1 MAAALD
7 VLGHLTILADGGRPL
22 RVEFR
27 GDVVALEIPDLRAA
41 LALRGRM
48 RRSERRAWLR
58 RVQAAL
64 GLAGLEL
71 HIRVGRRQVGRL
83 AAGTRPGRLAAWLG
97 LDPVE
102 LKVRPVLAVLARLRA
117 GTVGG
122 NLIGPQETGDGTSP

>member
-7 VLGHLTILADGGRPL
+7 VLGHLTIVADGGRPL

-27 GDVVALEIPDLRAA
+27 GDVVSLEIPDLRAA

-48 RRSERRAWLR
+48 RRPERRAWLR

-71 HIRVGRRQVGRL
+71 HIRVGLRPVGRL
-83 AAGTRPGRLAAWLG
+83 AADTRPGRLAAWLG
-97 LDPVE
+97 LDPIE
-102 LKVRPVLAVLARLRA
+102 LKVRPVLALLARLRS

-122 NLIGPQETGDGTSP
+122 DLIGPQGTGEGTSP

>member
-1 MAAALD
+1 MAAGLD
-7 VLGHLTILADGGRPL
+7 VLGHLTILAEGRL
-22 RVEFR
+22 SLDVEFR

-48 RRSERRAWLR
+48 RRPERRAWLR

-64 GLAGLEL
+64 GRAGLEL
-71 HIRVGRRQVGRL
+71 HIRVGRRRVGRL
-83 AAGTRPGRLAAWLG
+83 AAGSRPGRLAAWLG

-102 LKVRPVLAVLARLRA
+102 LKVRPVLALLARLRA

-122 NLIGPQETGDGTSP
+122 DLIGPHERGGGTSP